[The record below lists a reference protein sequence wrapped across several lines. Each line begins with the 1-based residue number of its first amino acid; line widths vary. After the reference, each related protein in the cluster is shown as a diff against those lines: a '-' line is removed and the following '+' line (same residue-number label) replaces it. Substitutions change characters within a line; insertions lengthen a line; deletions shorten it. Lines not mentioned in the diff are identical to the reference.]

1 MFLGFVYTRINIK
14 HKLLP
19 LNLPLLFY
27 QRLSFL
33 GKNVPS
39 HIFWRISRTPI
50 LIPFVM
56 WGGDIAMINQN

>member
-1 MFLGFVYTRINIK
+1 MFLGFINTRININ
-14 HKLLP
+14 HKLLA

-39 HIFWRISRTPI
+39 HIFWRISTTPTPI
-50 LIPFVM
+50 TFVI
-56 WGGDIAMINQN
+56 WGRYSYD